1 MPFSMTS
8 TKRACMLTAIG
19 GFALMMSPS
28 VARAGFDWT
37 PPAQQAPSK
46 QVATSDAPVNGPLT
60 PEPVEVIDVAPSVVK
75 EPIPVDV
82 KKSEPVKIAEPV
94 SEPVKAPEKAP
105 EKIAEP
111 VAKTDIKADVKKEE
125 MNAPKAA
132 EAKAEMPAPA
142 PQAAAPINLAPAVA
156 QPALVE
162 GFAKDVPLAL
172 ALRDIVPPSYA
183 FVFASGDIAGMK
195 ASWRGGKVWTE
206 VLKSALDKLDLQS
219 SISGNVVTIS
229 KKGTAA
235 AAPVGYSARMSSP
248 DVIVRETPV
257 AAAPKEAAPKDV
269 KDTKKEEIKAEKTP
283 QVIEFPSA
291 PPKQEAPA
299 PVVKAPEPQKVPV
312 VDMNMKTKWQAR
324 PGMTLRQVLE
334 AWCKTAGVE
343 LNWST
348 AYDYPIDNAFY
359 FEGTYGQA
367 IDAILM
373 SFGGQTPAPKG
384 RLYPNLPDGPSVLMI
399 N

>member
-1 MPFSMTS
+1 MPFSMIS
-8 TKRACMLTAIG
+8 TKRVCMITAIG
-19 GFALMMSPS
+19 GFALMLSPS
-28 VARAGFDWT
+28 IAQAGFDWT
-37 PPAQQAPSK
+37 PPAQQQPAKPAINPD
-46 QVATSDAPVNGPLT
+46 ATANGPLT
-60 PEPVEVIDVAPSVVK
+60 PEPVEVIDVAPPVVK
-75 EPIPVDV
+75 EPIPVDS
-82 KKSEPVKIAEPV
+82 KKAEPVKVVPSVEPEEKVAEPV
-94 SEPVKAPEKAP
+94 VESKAKEEKAAPKEAVTKAPE
-105 EKIAEP
+105 
-111 VAKTDIKADVKKEE
+111 
-125 MNAPKAA
+125 AA
-132 EAKAEMPAPA
+132 
-142 PQAAAPINLAPAVA
+142 QAPISLAPAAAQPVS

-172 ALRDIVPPSYA
+172 ALRDIVPPTYA

-195 ASWRGGKVWTE
+195 SSWRGGKVWTE
-206 VLKSALDKLDLQS
+206 VLKASLDKLNLQS

-235 AAPVGYSARMSSP
+235 APVGYNARMSSP
-248 DVIVRETPV
+248 DVIVRETPATPV
-257 AAAPKEAAPKDV
+257 SAPKEEKKVEKD
-269 KDTKKEEIKAEKTP
+269 P

-291 PPKQEAPA
+291 PKQAEVQP
-299 PVVKAPEPQKVPV
+299 VKAPEPQKVPV
-312 VDMNMKTKWQAR
+312 VDMNKKAKWEAR

-359 FEGTYGQA
+359 FEGNYGQA

-373 SFGGQTPAPKG
+373 SFGGQSPAPKG